1 MQIRKTRL
9 WPLLAALALLAAC
22 GGPLKV
28 SSARRTLAYNQGTG
42 YVQVRNIEQDVFLV
56 VELDEPAAEV
66 FEKMKGGKPY
76 FTAGDQRFEVHF
88 SQFME
93 SAVSR
98 TETAPGGSASAP
110 QEGPKKR
117 SALLVAVV
125 PRDVRAF
132 ELQLEGFP
140 AYKFTADSEISER
153 LKL

>member
-1 MQIRKTRL
+1 MQFRKKNL
-9 WPLLAALALLAAC
+9 WPLLAAFALLTAC

-28 SSARRTLAYNQGTG
+28 SSARRTLEYNQGTG
-42 YVQVRNIEQDVFLV
+42 YVQVRNTEQDVFLV
-56 VELDEPAAEV
+56 VGLDEPAAEV
-66 FEKMKGGKPY
+66 FERMKSGKPY
-76 FTAGDQRFEVHF
+76 FTAGDRRFEVHF
-88 SQFME
+88 SQFTE

-98 TETAPGGSASAP
+98 TETGPGGSASTQ
-110 QEGPKKR
+110 QEGPQKR